1 MKHGV
6 NQRVH
11 INNFI
16 VEWFNIICGNFDIS
30 NVSWIED
37 GGMMS
42 DILNT
47 DRTTSM
53 FGFNI
58 LIYLEKIKGRIETFI
73 KEWVRRGRKENFV
86 IRSLKG

>member
-1 MKHGV
+1 
-6 NQRVH
+6 
-11 INNFI
+11 
-16 VEWFNIICGNFDIS
+16 
-30 NVSWIED
+30 
-37 GGMMS
+37 MMS

-58 LIYLEKIKGRIETFI
+58 LIYLEKIKGRIETCI